1 MSHIES
7 PPKGLN
13 CVKAKFIS
21 VYLSIV
27 LLLVISISGTMAY
40 FTDTTEA
47 GVNTIVAGT
56 LDVELEYSTDEGVVW
71 HPLTEESDI
80 LTYMPGIPR
89 TVLIRIANKGN
100 LSLKYE
106 CGTLVRN
113 VILGEN
119 DHGGKID
126 LSDYLMVAVADAQ
139 HYQDDEAFRTA
150 LESAQPAQNMTCAN
164 VGSGLFAGEL
174 APGASKVFRLAVW
187 LPNSVGNEAN
197 YRVSTDPNFPDMYR
211 PYIDLG
217 LFVSATQA
225 TQESDSFGSDYDA
238 AATVP
243 TP

>member
-1 MSHIES
+1 M
-7 PPKGLN
+7 
-13 CVKAKFIS
+13 KAKFIS

-56 LDVELEYSTDEGVVW
+56 LDVELEYSTDEGMIW
-71 HPLTEESDI
+71 QPLTEESDI
-80 LTYMPGIPR
+80 LTYMPGVPR

-119 DHGGKID
+119 DNGDKID
-126 LSDYLMVAVADAQ
+126 LSKYLMVAVADVR
-139 HYQDDEAFRTA
+139 HYQNDEGFRTA
-150 LESAQPAQNMTCAN
+150 LESTEPVQNMTCAN
-164 VGSGLFAGEL
+164 VGNGLLSGEL
-174 APGASKVFRLAVW
+174 APGATKIFRLAVW
-187 LPNSVGNEAN
+187 LPNSVGNDAN
-197 YRVSTDPNFPDMYR
+197 YRVSSDPNFPDMYR

-225 TQESDSFGSDYDA
+225 TQESDSFGNDYDA

-243 TP
+243 AP

>member
-1 MSHIES
+1 M
-7 PPKGLN
+7 
-13 CVKAKFIS
+13 KAKFIS

-47 GVNTIVAGT
+47 GVNTIVAGN
-56 LDVELEYSTDEGVVW
+56 LDVELEYSMDEGMIW
-71 HPLTEESDI
+71 QPLTEESDI
-80 LTYMPGIPR
+80 LTYMPGVPR

-119 DHGGKID
+119 DNGDKID
-126 LSDYLMVAVADAQ
+126 LSKYLMVAVADVQ
-139 HYQDDEAFRTA
+139 HYQNDEGFRTA
-150 LESAQPAQNMTCAN
+150 LESTEPAQNMTCAN
-164 VGSGLFAGEL
+164 VGNGLLSGEL
-174 APGASKVFRLAVW
+174 APGATKIFRLAVW
-187 LPNSVGNEAN
+187 LPNSVGNDAN
-197 YRVSTDPNFPDMYR
+197 YRVSSDPNFPDMYR

-217 LFVSATQA
+217 LFISATQA
-225 TQESDSFGSDYDA
+225 TQESDSFGNDYDA

-243 TP
+243 AP